1 MWLGHQKNKIND
13 TNNEIY
19 IKLSENKYIKKSLDE
34 YLKYKEKNKDKE
46 KLTFNQSKD
55 LLFEFCNINKRC
67 PFQKEEFKNKN
78 IGMWLHNQK
87 KKINDIINEVYI
99 KLSENNYVK
108 KLLDEYLEFKK
119 ENKNNE
125 NLTFEQSVDLLVEF
139 CNINKRCPKP
149 NEQYKNK
156 NIYNFLQ
163 NLKKK
168 VNNINNELY
177 IKLSGNEYI
186 KESLDKYLN
195 KK

>member
-1 MWLGHQKNKIND
+1 VC
-13 TNNEIY
+13 
-19 IKLSENKYIKKSLDE
+19 SS
-34 YLKYKEKNKDKE
+34 
-46 KLTFNQSKD
+46 D
-55 LLFEFCNINKRC
+55 L
-67 PFQKEEFKNKN
+67 
-78 IGMWLHNQK
+78 
-87 KKINDIINEVYI
+87 VYI